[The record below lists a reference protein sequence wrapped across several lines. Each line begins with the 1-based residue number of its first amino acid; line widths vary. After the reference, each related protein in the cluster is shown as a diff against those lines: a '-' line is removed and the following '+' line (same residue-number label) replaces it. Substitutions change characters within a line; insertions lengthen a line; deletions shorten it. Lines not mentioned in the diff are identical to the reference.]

1 MSTQTTFAST
11 VNSFYLA
18 FYGRPADPAGLA
30 LWTKQ
35 LADND
40 GNLSSITQA
49 FATSEE
55 AQVRYGSDS
64 VNERISEIYQALF
77 NRAPDSVGLAYWSNV
92 VGQGH
97 ASLADVAVAIMGG
110 AQGIDKA
117 LTALRQTAVDAFTAQ
132 VEASGSQYSGYA
144 SVEAARILVRAV
156 TVDTATGDI
165 DTLVKAAVSF
175 ADTATKTPQ
184 VVNAIATGTTLLALF
199 DTTRGKGD
207 PVALAQTLAD
217 TAKAAAGNPVTLDS
231 LLRGGGMDQVLKVMP
246 ANASLKDVV
255 DALAKG
261 GLPAAIEVVYPPTP
275 VVTAPVPTFN
285 LKLAFEHVTQD
296 ELDQT
301 DDNVTNQSAADVTF
315 SYTGRDLR
323 TGQHFEYSL
332 DGKHWIDTNIDVD
345 ANTNTVTLKHVQ
357 LGYQFPTLTMLGNDN
372 AMSIMAPPPE
382 QVTTIALRAVDASG
396 TTTTPVTQTIVFDGY
411 TLRPHVTLATDSH
424 HGELG
429 GNNDQVTNDGT
440 LNLEYVETGATV
452 EYLVQQQHGIVN
464 VNDASAPTEVW
475 TATPALH
482 EGMNVVQVRV
492 TDVAGNR
499 SYEEFTFTLD
509 TEAPDTPAIAL
520 HNAPSNGSTTSGVID
535 ITGLDQNTDTAWEY
549 STDKGKTWI
558 YGDTNDGSGVD
569 TLELSDVGSYSVQVR
584 QYDVAGNIGT
594 RTAALDFTIE
604 VPAPTPTLYV
614 FANESGINLKSS
626 VAGAIFLEGSSTTTR
641 VMSTAT
647 DGNASV
653 GVVTI
658 GAQAQVTS
666 GTFAIESIQSGIVK
680 DAIQLVYTLGSAGS
694 NVLKNVS
701 NAWGFEGDDILYGTS
716 GDDKLYG
723 GDDSDHLHGNDGTD
737 MLSGGAGD
745 DWIAGGAGGDQI
757 LVSEGMDTLVY
768 GSATDSSLSTAG
780 GSQSGPSIDFVTVE
794 KQATAIFDFATDVA
808 HLYISPID
816 LPNYM
821 SVEELYQKLT
831 EGYNAQSTATND
843 AVVFN
848 IGSINLL
855 VVDNGDDII
864 DASDIAVAIV
874 GTGNFSM
881 DGNGNVS
888 FGGIS

>member
-30 LWTKQ
+30 FWTKQ

-255 DALAKG
+255 AALAKG
-261 GLPAAIEVVYPPTP
+261 GLPAAIEVVYPPEP

-345 ANTNTVTLKHVQ
+345 ANTNTVTLKHVR

-382 QVTTIALRAVDASG
+382 QVTTIALRAVDANG

-411 TLRPHVTLATDSH
+411 TLWPHVTLATDSH

-429 GNNDQVTNDGT
+429 SNNDQVTNDGT

-475 TATPALH
+475 TAAPALH

-535 ITGLDQNTDTAWEY
+535 ITGLEQNTGTAWEY
-549 STDKGKTWI
+549 STDKGKTWT
-558 YGDTNDGSGVD
+558 YGDTNDGSGAD
-569 TLELSDVGSYSVQVR
+569 TLELSGVGEQLVQVR
-584 QYDVAGNIGT
+584 QYDMAGNISKA
-594 RTAALDFTIE
+594 TAALSVTLD
-604 VPAPTPTLYV
+604 AGPTLEV
-614 FANESGINLKSS
+614 SFTETGISLTSSIDGDIFMVTNGSGPGVRSTESDGRAI
-626 VAGAIFLEGSSTTTR
+626 AGT
-641 VMSTAT
+641 VQ
-647 DGNASV
+647 V
-653 GVVTI
+653 
-658 GAQAQVTS
+658 GAQFYMSS
-666 GTFAIESIQSGIVK
+666 GTFLVYGMKGQALDK
-680 DAIQLVYTLGSAGS
+680 DNGVYTLGTNGNNLIQNAHR
-694 NVLKNVS
+694 
-701 NAWGFEGDDILYGTS
+701 AWGFDGNDSLTGTDGDDM
-716 GDDKLYG
+716 LYG
-723 GDDSDHLHGNDGTD
+723 GAGVDSLT
-737 MLSGGAGD
+737 GGAGND
-745 DWIAGGAGGDQI
+745 VLHGGADNDTIIGGLNGDQI
-757 LVSEGMDTLVY
+757 LVSAGTDRLVY
-768 GSATDSSLSTAG
+768 NSAAESNLSMLSAD
-780 GSQSGPSIDFVTVE
+780 SQSALSIDVVYIDTKAAVLFDFLPDVGNVVKSPDHIANSPDIDNLSDQLTLAYNAIASDPTDAV
-794 KQATAIFDFATDVA
+794 IFDVNNF
-808 HLYISPID
+808 
-816 LPNYM
+816 
-821 SVEELYQKLT
+821 K
-831 EGYNAQSTATND
+831 
-843 AVVFN
+843 
-848 IGSINLL
+848 LL
-855 VVDNGDDII
+855 VVNNGDNVINGDDFVIAII
-864 DASDIAVAIV
+864 
-874 GTGNFSM
+874 GTGEASL
-881 DGNGNVS
+881 DGSGNVY
-888 FGGIS
+888 FGNLI

>member
-30 LWTKQ
+30 FWTKQ
-35 LADND
+35 LANND
-40 GNLSSITQA
+40 GNLSAITQA
-49 FATSEE
+49 FASSEE
-55 AQVRYGSDS
+55 AQVRYGADT

-184 VVNAIATGTTLLALF
+184 VVDAIATGTTLLALF

-255 DALAKG
+255 AALAKG

-296 ELDQT
+296 ELDGT
-301 DDNVTNQSAADVTF
+301 DDNVTNQSTADVTF

-332 DGKHWIDTNIDVD
+332 DGKHWTDANIEVD
-345 ANTNTVTLKHVQ
+345 ANNNTVILKQVQ
-357 LGYQFPTLTMLGNDN
+357 LGYQFPSLTMSGDDN
-372 AMSIMAPPPE
+372 AMSIMAPAPE
-382 QVTTIALRAVDASG
+382 QTVTIALRAVDANG

-411 TLRPHVTLATDSH
+411 TLSPYVSLTTDSYY
-424 HGELG
+424 GKFGSDDDL
-429 GNNDQVTNDGT
+429 VTNDGM
-440 LNLEYVETGATV
+440 LNLEFVEAGATV
-452 EYLVQQQHGIVN
+452 EYQVQQQIGRVSA
-464 VNDASAPTEVW
+464 NDASAPDVW
-475 TATPALH
+475 TTQPALH
-482 EGMNVVQVRV
+482 EGMNVVEVRV
-492 TDVAGNR
+492 TDLAGNR
-499 SYEEFTFTLD
+499 NYQQFTFTLD
-509 TEAPDTPAIAL
+509 TQAPDTPAIAL
-520 HNAPSNGSTTSGVID
+520 HNAPSNGSTTSGLID

-549 STDKGKTWI
+549 STDKGKTWT
-558 YGDTNDGSGVD
+558 YGDTNDGSGAD

-604 VPAPTPTLYV
+604 VPAPTPTLFV
-614 FANESGINLKSS
+614 LANESGINLNSS
-626 VAGAIFLEGSSTTTR
+626 VAGAIFLETSSTTTR

-653 GVVTI
+653 GFVTI
-658 GAQAQVTS
+658 GTQAQVAS
-666 GTFAIESIQSGIVK
+666 GTLAIESMQSGFVK
-680 DAIQLVYTLGSAGS
+680 DATQLVYTLGSAGS

-701 NAWGFEGDDILYGTS
+701 NAWGFEGDDILFGTS

-723 GDDSDHLHGNDGTD
+723 GDDSDHLHGNDGAD

-745 DWIAGGAGGDQI
+745 DWIEGGAGGDQI

-794 KQATAIFDFATDVA
+794 AQATAIFDFAADVA
-808 HLYISPID
+808 HVYMSPID
-816 LPNYM
+816 LTSYV
-821 SVEELYQKLT
+821 SIEELYQELT
-831 EGYNAQSTATND
+831 DGYNAQSTATND

-848 IGSINLL
+848 IGSVNLL

-864 DASDIAVAIV
+864 DANDIAVAIV
-874 GTGNFSM
+874 GSGSFSM

-888 FGGIS
+888 FGDIS

>member
-30 LWTKQ
+30 FWTKQ

-40 GNLSSITQA
+40 GNLSAITQA

-255 DALAKG
+255 AALAKG
-261 GLPAAIEVVYPPTP
+261 GLPAAIDVVYPPTP

-345 ANTNTVTLKHVQ
+345 ANTNTVTLKQVQ

-372 AMSIMAPPPE
+372 TMSIMAPPPE

-411 TLRPHVTLATDSH
+411 TLWPHVTLATDSH

-429 GNNDQVTNDGT
+429 GNNDRVTNDGT

-492 TDVAGNR
+492 TDMAGNR

-558 YGDTNDGSGVD
+558 YGDTNDGSGAD

-614 FANESGINLKSS
+614 LANESGINLKSS
-626 VAGAIFLEGSSTTTR
+626 VAGAIFLETSSTTTR

-653 GVVTI
+653 GVVKI
-658 GAQAQVTS
+658 GAQAQVAS
-666 GTFAIESIQSGIVK
+666 GTFAVESIQSGFVK
-680 DAIQLVYTLGSAGS
+680 DAYQLVYTLGSAGS

-757 LVSEGMDTLVY
+757 LVNEGVDTLVY

-794 KQATAIFDFATDVA
+794 NQATAIFDFTTDVA

-816 LPNYM
+816 LTNYM
-821 SVEELYQKLT
+821 SIEELYQELT
-831 EGYNAQSTATND
+831 DGYNAQSTATND

-881 DGNGNVS
+881 DGNGNV
-888 FGGIS
+888 FYGNIG